1 MSINDLLSL
10 ISSGQL
16 PNKEDTNKKEIIYN
30 SNELLEHY
38 PMFTKYSL
46 DNAIKKEDLPFF
58 RIGHKRFFKKEA
70 IDKWIAENNK
80 PKITIKRKK

>member
-46 DNAIKKEDLPFF
+46 DNAIKKEDFLESVIKDFL
-58 RIGHKRFFKKEA
+58 KKKLL
-70 IDKWIAENNK
+70 ING
-80 PKITIKRKK
+80 

>member
-16 PNKEDTNKKEIIYN
+16 PNKESKEEIIYN
-30 SNELLEHY
+30 SSELLEHY

-46 DNAIKKEDLPFF
+46 DNAIKKDDLPFF
-58 RIGHKRFFKKEA
+58 RIGHKRYFKKDA

-80 PKITIKRKK
+80 PKITIRKKK